1 VQYSEG
7 VYIGYRWYDKRAIPV
22 QYPFGYG
29 LSYTAFRYD
38 GLSLSTNRMSDRE
51 TLTVQVDVTNT
62 GSMTGKEVV
71 QLYVAPLGK
80 RRQPRPL
87 KELKGFAKV
96 SLLPGETKT
105 VAFTLDK
112 RSFAYYSK
120 RLGDWYVESGEF
132 AVQAGSSSVQLPL
145 QATVYVESTDTLP
158 VVYSDH
164 MTVQDL
170 RESGLNVSEAMEVIG
185 VRQVDLSAV
194 GLAGANEREVHLD
207 TVRNGMP
214 IHACVSISKRD
225 MKPLYDALRRID
237 GLGGK
242 ENIPGW
248 D

>member
-1 VQYSEG
+1 
-7 VYIGYRWYDKRAIPV
+7 
-22 QYPFGYG
+22 
-29 LSYTAFRYD
+29 
-38 GLSLSTNRMSDRE
+38 M
-51 TLTVQVDVTNT
+51 
-62 GSMTGKEVV
+62 
-71 QLYVAPLGK
+71 
-80 RRQPRPL
+80 
-87 KELKGFAKV
+87 
-96 SLLPGETKT
+96 
-105 VAFTLDK
+105 
-112 RSFAYYSK
+112 
-120 RLGDWYVESGEF
+120 ESGEF